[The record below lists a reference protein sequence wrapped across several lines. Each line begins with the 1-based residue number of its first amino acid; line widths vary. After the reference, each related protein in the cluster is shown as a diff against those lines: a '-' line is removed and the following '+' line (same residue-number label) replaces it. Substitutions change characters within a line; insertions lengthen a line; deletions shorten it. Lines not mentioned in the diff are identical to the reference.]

1 MTLECTFL
9 LPSTFRASA
18 RNPEISVP
26 LPLAKL
32 NILPQ
37 PLLLYNVYGLL
48 CVTVPEYEVVRVR
61 RSAAHTADTH
71 RLRLRA
77 FGEDVDLALR
87 RTDGLFKDQLRF
99 WTADTNSSGHVDYS
113 LLPHV
118 SSHPYTIRPC
128 YPVTLSARSHTYTLP
143 TSCLGYYSY
152 C

>member
-1 MTLECTFL
+1 MHISAAQHISCV
-9 LPSTFRASA
+9 STEPRI
-18 RNPEISVP
+18 ISVP

-32 NILPQ
+32 NIVPQ

-48 CVTVPEYEVVRVR
+48 CVAVPEYEVVRVR

-118 SSHPYTIRPC
+118 SSHTYTTRQALLPGDF
-128 YPVTLSARSHTYTLP
+128 VRTLSHIYATYQLFRV
-143 TSCLGYYSY
+143 L
-152 C
+152 